1 MTQPSSQ
8 TRETTS
14 GGLGTP
20 MFVAAA
26 LGLLL
31 VLFLRLGMNG
41 FPAPV
46 ADEGGWPF
54 SVRLWVTQGF
64 RTPDYYVAPG
74 YHWLLAIPFKLFGPT
89 LQVARLTSSVVGLVW
104 LALFYAIARRS
115 GFDRTAAFW
124 AVMVLGTS
132 YQGVNLDR
140 RALMEPLQIFG
151 MLALV
156 WFYLRPATTGNLIAI
171 ALCTAGLLLTKMS
184 AIFLPPALVV
194 ASLWEQPGEPSAA
207 RRNRWIALAVG
218 VALACAVFGGLYLS
232 DPVTFASGWF
242 PTLTLDV
249 VERSRFFIGIGRFGL
264 DPVTAFNTLQQMT
277 YDEPLLFAFG
287 LAGMLKALIGRR
299 QTTMAFWLLA
309 GATFLFL
316 QALVLDNHLVVLL
329 PATAFLTV
337 WLLSELKSGT
347 ATIGVGRLR
356 FGWPGLCLLGQV
368 LYGTVRLLG
377 VKATTSDPAGEAVAW
392 LQAHSKKTDV
402 VAAAPMIL
410 MQLEAQPVAFF
421 KFQPPYL
428 PAPDKIHGT
437 PAVTW
442 ILFDQQEW
450 GGYVRKSGVSP
461 AEAADVFSAC
471 CDSVF
476 VTPGATVF
484 KVRD

>member
-1 MTQPSSQ
+1 MTRPSSQ
-8 TRETTS
+8 ARETAAGS
-14 GGLGTP
+14 IGTP
-20 MFVAAA
+20 VLVAAA

-89 LQVARLTSSVVGLVW
+89 LQVARLTSSVVGLGGLV
-104 LALFYAIARRS
+104 LFYAIARRA
-115 GFDRTAAFW
+115 GLDRTAAFW
-124 AVMVLGTS
+124 GMMVLGTS

-140 RALMEPLQIFG
+140 RALMETFQIFG
-151 MLALV
+151 MLAVV
-156 WFYLRPATTGNLIAI
+156 WFYLRPATTGNLIGI

-194 ASLWEQPGEPSAA
+194 ASLWEQPGEAPAA
-207 RRNRWIALAVG
+207 RRTRWLALAVG
-218 VALACAVFGGLYLS
+218 VALAAAVFGGLYLS

-242 PTLTLDV
+242 PTLTLEV
-249 VERSRFFIGIGRFGL
+249 VKRHRFFIGIGRFGL

-309 GATFLFL
+309 GSSFLFL

-329 PATAFLTV
+329 PASAFLTV
-337 WLLSELKSGT
+337 WLLSGLKSG
-347 ATIGVGRLR
+347 APTIGIGQVR

-368 LYGTVRLLG
+368 LYGSVRLLG
-377 VKATTSDPAGEAVAW
+377 VKATTADPAGEAVAW

-428 PAPDKIHGT
+428 PALDKVHGT
-437 PAVTW
+437 PSVNW
-442 ILFDQQEW
+442 VLFDRQEW
-450 GGYVRKSGVSP
+450 GGYVRRSGVTP
-461 AEAADVFSAC
+461 EDEAASFSAC

>member
-8 TRETTS
+8 GRETAA
-14 GGLGTP
+14 GTQGP
-20 MFVAAA
+20 PLFIAAA

-54 SVRLWVTQGF
+54 SVRLWVTQGI
-64 RTPDYYVAPG
+64 RSPDYYVAPG
-74 YHWLLAIPFKLFGPT
+74 YHWLLGIPFTLFGPT
-89 LQVARLTSSVVGLVW
+89 LQVARLASSVVGLGG
-104 LALFYAIARRS
+104 LALFYAIARRARL
-115 GFDRTAAFW
+115 DRTAAFW

-140 RALMEPLQIFG
+140 RALMEPFQVFG
-151 MLALV
+151 MLGLV
-156 WFYLRPATTGNLIAI
+156 WFFLRPATPRNLVAI

-184 AIFLPPALVV
+184 AIFLPPALFL
-194 ASLWEQPGEPSAA
+194 ASLWEEPGEPPAA
-207 RRNRWIALAVG
+207 RRSRWLAMAGGG
-218 VALACAVFGGLYLS
+218 VLAAAVFGALYLS
-232 DPVTFASGWF
+232 DPPTFAKGWF
-242 PTLTLDV
+242 PTLTLEIV
-249 VERSRFFIGIGRFGL
+249 KRSRFFIGVGRFGL

-287 LAGMLKALIGRR
+287 LAGMLKALISRQ
-299 QTTMAFWLLA
+299 QTTMALWLLL

-329 PATAFLTV
+329 PASAFLTV
-337 WLLSELKSGT
+337 WLLSELKAG
-347 ATIGVGRLR
+347 APTIGLGRLR

-392 LQAHSKKTDV
+392 LQAHAKKTDV

-410 MQLEAQPVAFF
+410 MQLEAQPVSFF
-421 KFQPPYL
+421 QFQPPYL
-428 PAPDKIHGT
+428 PALEKIRQA
-437 PAVTW
+437 PAVNW
-442 ILFDQQEW
+442 ILFDRQEW
-450 GGYVRKSGVSP
+450 GGYVRRSGVTP
-461 AEAADVFSAC
+461 EEAAAIISAC
-471 CDSVF
+471 CDTVF
-476 VTPGATVF
+476 ASPGATVL